1 MKSEEL
7 FIVICC
13 AVLLAGCTPTAPQ
26 RPSQRKGASPQAD
39 TTALAMMELNQQLA
53 QAADEQILHLVQAQP
68 EPYALY
74 ERGVWA
80 CVAEKG
86 DMDRSVRAGEECTV
100 RMTVY
105 SLSGERYTDSEI
117 TACIGKY
124 ELPAALDDNMP
135 EWHQGARVRMFA
147 PWYAA
152 YGIKGEGAIP
162 PYENVIIELEIK

>member
-1 MKSEEL
+1 MRNRIAIIGL
-7 FIVICC
+7 T
-13 AVLLAGCTPTAPQ
+13 LLLTGCTGTAPQ

-80 CVAEKG
+80 FVEQKG
-86 DMDRSVRAGEECTV
+86 DTDRPVRNGEECTV
-100 RMTVY
+100 RMIVC

-117 TACIGKY
+117 TACVGKY
-124 ELPAALDDNMP
+124 ELPAALDENMP
-135 EWHQGARVRMFA
+135 EWHHGAHVRMYA

-152 YGIKGEGAIP
+152 YGIKGKGTIP

>member
-1 MKSEEL
+1 MRNRIAIIGL
-7 FIVICC
+7 TL
-13 AVLLAGCTPTAPQ
+13 LLAGCTYTAPQ
-26 RPSQRKGASPQAD
+26 RPSQRKGASSQAD

-53 QAADEQILHLVQAQP
+53 QAADEQLLRLAQAQQ

-80 CVAEKG
+80 FVAEKG
-86 DMDRSVRAGEECTV
+86 DTERPVRNGEECTV

-105 SLSGERYTDSEI
+105 SLSGDRYTDSEI
-117 TACIGKY
+117 TACVGKY

-135 EWHQGARVRMFA
+135 EWHHGARVRMFA

>member
-1 MKSEEL
+1 MRNRITIIGL
-7 FIVICC
+7 TL
-13 AVLLAGCTPTAPQ
+13 LLAGCTHTAPQ

-53 QAADEQILHLVQAQP
+53 QAADDRLLRLAQAQP

-80 CVAEKG
+80 YVEEQG
-86 DMDRSVRAGEECTV
+86 DTERSVRAGEECTV

-105 SLSGERYTDSEI
+105 SLSGDRYTDSEI
-117 TACIGKY
+117 TACVGKY
-124 ELPAALDDNMP
+124 ELPAALDENMP
-135 EWHQGARVRMFA
+135 EWHHGARVRMFA

>member
-1 MKSEEL
+1 VKNGIAIIGL
-7 FIVICC
+7 TL
-13 AVLLAGCTPTAPQ
+13 LLAGCTHTAPQ

-53 QAADEQILHLVQAQP
+53 QAADEQLLRLAQAQP

-80 CVAEKG
+80 YVEEQG
-86 DMDRSVRAGEECTV
+86 DTERLVRNGEECTV

-105 SLSGERYTDSEI
+105 SLSGDRYTDSEI
-117 TACIGKY
+117 TACVGKY

-135 EWHQGARVRMFA
+135 EWHHGARVRMFA

>member
-1 MKSEEL
+1 
-7 FIVICC
+7 
-13 AVLLAGCTPTAPQ
+13 
-26 RPSQRKGASPQAD
+26 
-39 TTALAMMELNQQLA
+39 MMELNQQLA
-53 QAADEQILHLVQAQP
+53 QAADDRLLRLAQAQP

-80 CVAEKG
+80 YVEEQG
-86 DMDRSVRAGEECTV
+86 DTERSVRAGEECTV

-105 SLSGERYTDSEI
+105 SLSGDRYTDSEI

-135 EWHQGARVRMFA
+135 EWHHGARVRMFA